1 MLLFIYVYAKFDGYK
16 MENQD
21 KLETRHKSQDDFLDG
36 LAAVTLIVLAVLL
49 VVFILHDQPY

>member
-16 MENQD
+16 MESQD
-21 KLETRHKSQDDFLDG
+21 KPETRHKSQDDLLDG